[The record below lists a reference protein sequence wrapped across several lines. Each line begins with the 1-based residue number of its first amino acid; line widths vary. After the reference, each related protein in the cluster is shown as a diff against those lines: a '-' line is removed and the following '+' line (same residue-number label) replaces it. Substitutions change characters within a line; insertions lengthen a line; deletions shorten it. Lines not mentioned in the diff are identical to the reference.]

1 MPSFGPGSLFPELA
15 SVTINF
21 AAASVGRASFGTCMV
36 IADDYPASTRTA
48 TYSSAQEVEAALA
61 ASEITSAL
69 STKLKAMLAQTPS
82 PDKVKLGKRDTSGT
96 PETYAAAIQAIIAA
110 DSDWYALVVDSRTD
124 VDIQAAIAEIQTQ
137 EASGNFYLCV
147 GQSSSADWLT
157 SGKPSGYLSE
167 ERGIVLYHSSDT
179 EPGAECWAAKVLAFD
194 ADETSAPWVYQSL
207 ASVAAYATA
216 LTTAQGDFVDANFG
230 NRLGNFG
237 TSYPAVTFKGFNLA
251 GRPVDHVL
259 TADLIRFR
267 SSERVAD
274 MVVSLAAKGIK
285 LTVDTEGQGAIEG
298 ELQGLGEVLIN
309 AGHIDAGEWEIGP
322 QTITAADRTAQRLRF
337 INNATVE
344 NPLITA
350 AMTFNLSTSPITGA
364 A

>member
-147 GQSSSADWLT
+147 GQSSSAEPTRKTARPGHQVHTGRLPF
-157 SGKPSGYLSE
+157 PS
-167 ERGIVLYHSSDT
+167 R
-179 EPGAECWAAKVLAFD
+179 
-194 ADETSAPWVYQSL
+194 
-207 ASVAAYATA
+207 ASNPAT
-216 LTTAQGDFVDANFG
+216 T
-230 NRLGNFG
+230 
-237 TSYPAVTFKGFNLA
+237 
-251 GRPVDHVL
+251 
-259 TADLIRFR
+259 
-267 SSERVAD
+267 
-274 MVVSLAAKGIK
+274 
-285 LTVDTEGQGAIEG
+285 
-298 ELQGLGEVLIN
+298 
-309 AGHIDAGEWEIGP
+309 
-322 QTITAADRTAQRLRF
+322 
-337 INNATVE
+337 
-344 NPLITA
+344 
-350 AMTFNLSTSPITGA
+350 
-364 A
+364 